1 MSCAAIFVLAR
12 LIAFVALIL
21 ARSAGDA
28 ALRSRPRSPT
38 ARISSRVR
46 VDLDGEVFGT
56 LGVAPISRLVELC
69 LQIGESAAV
78 RGLRLGVEELAGV
91 TEPEPARG
99 DPCIDGPGARGIL
112 PAGRPR

>member
-1 MSCAAIFVLAR
+1 MRGDLRARPLDRLRRADPGALRGRRRPAVTATQSDGSDQLAR
-12 LIAFVALIL
+12 Q
-21 ARSAGDA
+21 G
-28 ALRSRPRSPT
+28 
-38 ARISSRVR
+38 